1 MTRGGDIRFLIDT
14 LFNVRYLRL
23 SQGRHQRA
31 TFVYTITAGCR
42 FPYSSSARSMSH
54 TQHSRR
60 LVGEMVFT
68 RNNDN
73 TG

>member
-1 MTRGGDIRFLIDT
+1 MTRGGDIRFLMT
-14 LFNVRYLRL
+14 RFSTYL
-23 SQGRHQRA
+23 SQGRHH
-31 TFVYTITAGCR
+31 
-42 FPYSSSARSMSH
+42 SARHLCTQLRSGAVSRIQAVRSMSH